1 MDRTRHAAVA
11 SARRTATPRSS
22 RARVLA
28 SARPLVRSS
37 SRTGVQLRRKSVVGV
52 RRRGAGEE
60 CEAQNGLQ
68 TLIVASLR
76 LSVAPAPLAEF
87 AVESRR
93 ADPQQLGGT
102 FAIAAD
108 LSQGAENR
116 TQFFAAPRLRQA
128 RNALL
133 PRGGGF
139 EWLDAEGRGE
149 ITVVTTNPTA
159 VLAAVRRLPGVTTVR
174 LVGSISRQTVSDR
187 ICGESRSGARSAT
200 TR

>member
-1 MDRTRHAAVA
+1 
-11 SARRTATPRSS
+11 
-22 RARVLA
+22 
-28 SARPLVRSS
+28 
-37 SRTGVQLRRKSVVGV
+37 VQLRRKSVVGV

-116 TQFFAAPRLRQA
+116 TQFFAALVCARLGMHCSPAGADSSGWTPRVAVKSRSLQRTRLRS
-128 RNALL
+128 L
-133 PRGGGF
+133 PLCAGC
-139 EWLDAEGRGE
+139 
-149 ITVVTTNPTA
+149 
-159 VLAAVRRLPGVTTVR
+159 LA
-174 LVGSISRQTVSDR
+174 SQQ
-187 ICGESRSGARSAT
+187 
-200 TR
+200 

>member
-128 RNALL
+128 RNPADAL
-133 PRGGGF
+133 RV
-139 EWLDAEGRGE
+139 E
-149 ITVVTTNPTA
+149 IRNE
-159 VLAAVRRLPGVTTVR
+159 
-174 LVGSISRQTVSDR
+174 
-187 ICGESRSGARSAT
+187 ESRRPPRSDLPAASGRVRCAGGRPWRSRSLARLLRKASDFIQVLV
-200 TR
+200 